1 MKFAEEK
8 RNPSCI
14 IRGSRLKRN
23 KTKESIDV
31 PEKEVIE
38 LEEKKWKLK

>member
-1 MKFAEEK
+1 MKSAEEK
-8 RNPSCI
+8 RNPSYI

-31 PEKEVIE
+31 PEKEVLE
-38 LEEKKWKLK
+38 LEEKK